1 MNQQQIAFLGL
12 GVMGAPM
19 TANLARNGFSI
30 KAWNRTPNR
39 PGIDIAAEAGAT
51 IVSSIGEAV
60 ESADAIFTCL
70 GDVPDVEAVLLQRGG
85 VAEKAKPGAIVV
97 DFSTIGPNAV
107 KKIAAQVEPRD
118 IRFMDAPISGG
129 DIGAVKGTL
138 TIMVGGSEK
147 DFEGCLP
154 MFEAMGKTI
163 RLCGPV
169 GSGQAVKLCNQVLC
183 ALNMVGLCEAFE
195 LAKQQGIDP
204 NLVVE
209 VCSTGAAGSWALANL
224 GPKIAESDFA
234 PGFKI
239 EHIIK
244 DLRLVLESMEAS
256 SQELPGVE
264 LSDRFFKL
272 VRELDGGTGGELG
285 TQAMIRAYRDNR

>member
-1 MNQQQIAFLGL
+1 MNQPQIAFLGL

-19 TANLARNGFSI
+19 TANLARNGFSV

-60 ESADAIFTCL
+60 ESVDAIFTCL
-70 GDVPDVEAVLLQRGG
+70 GDVPDVEEVILGSGG
-85 VAEKAKPGAIVV
+85 VVEKAKPGALVF

-107 KKIAAQVEPRD
+107 KKIAAELESHD

-129 DIGAVKGTL
+129 DIGAQKGTL
-138 TIMVGGSEK
+138 TIMVGGSER
-147 DFEGCLP
+147 DFHGCLP
-154 MFEAMGKTI
+154 MFEAMGKNI

-183 ALNMVGLCEAFE
+183 ALNLVGLCEAFE
-195 LAKQQGIDP
+195 LAKEQDIDF

-209 VCSTGAAGSWALANL
+209 VCSTGAAGSWALTNL

-256 SQELPGVE
+256 TRELPGVE

-272 VRELDGGTGGELG
+272 VKELDGNTGGELG
-285 TQAMIRAYRDNR
+285 TQAMIRAYRENS

>member
-1 MNQQQIAFLGL
+1 MNQPQIAFLGL
-12 GVMGAPM
+12 GVMGGPM
-19 TANLARNGFSI
+19 TANLARNGLSV

-39 PGIDIAAEAGAT
+39 PGIDIAAAAGAT
-51 IVSSIGEAV
+51 IVPSIAEAV

-70 GDVPDVEAVLLQRGG
+70 GDVPDVEEVILGSGG
-85 VAEKAKPGAIVV
+85 VAETAKPGALVV

-107 KKIAAQVEPRD
+107 KKIAAQLEPRQL
-118 IRFMDAPISGG
+118 RFLDAPISGG

-138 TIMVGGSEK
+138 TIMVGGSQE
-147 DFEGCLP
+147 DFNQCQP
-154 MFEAMGKTI
+154 MFAAMGKNV

-183 ALNMVGLCEAFE
+183 ALNLVGLCEAFE
-195 LAKQQGIDP
+195 LAKEQGIDP

-209 VCSTGAAGSWALANL
+209 VCSTGAAGSWTLANL
-224 GPKIAESDFA
+224 GPKIARSDFA

-239 EHIIK
+239 EHILK

-272 VRELDGGTGGELG
+272 VRELDGCSGGELG
-285 TQAMIRAYRDNR
+285 TQAMIRAYRS

>member
-12 GVMGAPM
+12 GVMGGPM
-19 TANLARNGFSI
+19 TANLARNGFCV

-39 PGIDIAAEAGAT
+39 PGIDIAAQAGA
-51 IVSSIGEAV
+51 IVVSSIGEAV
-60 ESADAIFTCL
+60 ETADAIFTCL
-70 GDVPDVEAVLLQRGG
+70 GDVPDVEAVLLGSGG
-85 VAEKAKPGAIVV
+85 AAEKAKPGAIVV
-97 DFSTIGPNAV
+97 DFSTIGPNAA
-107 KKIAAQVEPRD
+107 KKIAAQLEPRD

-147 DFEGCLP
+147 DFDRCLP
-154 MFEAMGKTI
+154 MLEAMGKTI

-183 ALNMVGLCEAFE
+183 GLNMVGLCEAFE
-195 LAKQQGIDP
+195 LAKEQGIDP

-244 DLRLVLESMEAS
+244 DLRLVLESMETS
-256 SQELPGVE
+256 NQELPGVE

-285 TQAMIRAYRDNR
+285 TQAMIRAYL